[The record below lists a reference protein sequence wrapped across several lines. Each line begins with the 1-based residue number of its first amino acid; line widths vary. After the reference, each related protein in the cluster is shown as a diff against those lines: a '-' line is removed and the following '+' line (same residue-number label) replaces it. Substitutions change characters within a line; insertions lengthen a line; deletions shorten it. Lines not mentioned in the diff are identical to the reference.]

1 MRGGG
6 RGFGQQAPSQQFGF
20 LANQPQQQ
28 QQQTGG
34 GFRQSPQQQGNRF
47 AALQRGRGACFTCG
61 SPDHLQ
67 RDCPRNRQG
76 AQQQAQPV
84 KKSPLQDVSD
94 LRTAAPS
101 MLRAEFDSDI
111 KDEWPAWPFTC
122 YSPTRGGVC
131 LLSGDVSP
139 EELRASTY
147 ACSGQAERAALAS
160 QVATAAASR
169 QATKASLVQVGD
181 AQLMSLVNEAAQG
194 RPWAG
199 PPVLPPLT
207 GPILIQAV
215 PPPPVQMPPPM
226 QNVAPYMQ
234 PQPVASPPSW
244 MPPSAACTPQP
255 VQAAPVPVGV
265 PPAPAGGTSAELAW
279 AAPFFTLGAIPE
291 TPPPAQFVR

>member
-1 MRGGG
+1 MRGGGG
-6 RGFGQQAPSQQFGF
+6 RGFGQQPAASFGF
-20 LANQPQQQ
+20 LANQQQQ
-28 QQQTGG
+28 QG

-47 AALQRGRGACFTCG
+47 AALQRGRGPACFTCG
-61 SPDHLQ
+61 SLDHLQ

-76 AQQQAQPV
+76 AQQPPQAPA
-84 KKSPLQDVSD
+84 KKSALQDVTD

-101 MLRAEFDSDI
+101 AIRTEIGSDI

-122 YSPTRGGVC
+122 YSPNRWGVC

-147 ACSGQAERAALAS
+147 ACSSPAERGALAA

-181 AQLMSLVNEAAQG
+181 AQLMSLVNEAAHG

-207 GPILIQAV
+207 GPVRIQV
-215 PPPPVQMPPPM
+215 SPPPQMPPPM
-226 QNVAPYMQ
+226 QNVGTYALPPP
-234 PQPVASPPSW
+234 PQVASPPSW
-244 MPPSAACTPQP
+244 MPAPQQ
-255 VQAAPVPVGV
+255 VQALQPAMPVGGLS
-265 PPAPAGGTSAELAW
+265 APAGATPAEQAW
-279 AAPFFTLGAIPE
+279 AAPTFTLGSIPE
-291 TPPPAQFVR
+291 TPPPPQFV